1 MQKKIKHDLI
11 MDILFLLAGSF
22 VYSIAYDMFLVPG
35 EIFVG
40 GVGGIATIIHLETGI
55 STGTMILL
63 FNIPLLLGFAI
74 MYGFKA
80 SIKSIISIVVAS
92 TCVDVFEK
100 IFKPAFGAVTA
111 ENKLLYALF
120 GGVVLGCAI
129 GIMFSRGFTTGGTDI
144 IALLLKPKF
153 KKFSTSNLILITD
166 AVVIAA
172 ATVYNF
178 EKDGLLTALYSCV
191 AVLMS
196 TNMISIVTGGFDKG
210 GIVFIFS
217 QKYAEI
223 ADTIANTMQRGVTL
237 LDGTGWYTKNAEKV
251 ILCVVKKN
259 EVYQLKTLAKAI
271 DPQSFIIMSE
281 STETLGNGFKENSG
295 EHGFEKKDSDKAPK
309 KA

>member
-1 MQKKIKHDLI
+1 MQKKIKRDLI
-11 MDILFLLAGSF
+11 MDILFLLVGSF

-35 EIFVG
+35 SIFVG

-55 STGTMILL
+55 STGTMILI
-63 FNIPLLLGFAI
+63 FNIPLLAGFAI

-92 TCVDVFEK
+92 GFVNVFED
-100 IFKPAFGAVTA
+100 IFKPAFGDVVP

-166 AVVIAA
+166 IVVIAV
-172 ATVYNF
+172 ATIYNF
-178 EKDGLLTALYSCV
+178 KEDGMLTALYSCV

-217 QKYAEI
+217 QKYSEI

-295 EHGFEKKDSDKAPK
+295 EHGFEKKESDKAPK
-309 KA
+309 NA